1 MQLSI
6 RKLVL
11 TFNLLSLFLIVFQVT
26 SKEAKTR
33 NQQGNL
39 QVTAPLA
46 LSFCVQPRAHPF
58 HGERSLHV
66 KMGRGKNSDTCSNLD
81 VRSLFQRI
89 SGAGLLLTLEEEE
102 QWLLQEEPLFLKE
115 ERIRCV
121 SRRNMRCTFSVL
133 QKTGTGTAWLIFL
146 A

>member
-1 MQLSI
+1 M
-6 RKLVL
+6 
-11 TFNLLSLFLIVFQVT
+11 
-26 SKEAKTR
+26 
-33 NQQGNL
+33 
-39 QVTAPLA
+39 QVTAPVA

-58 HGERSLHV
+58 HGERSLHL

>member
-33 NQQGNL
+33 NQQGNM

-46 LSFCVQPRAHPF
+46 LPFCVQPRAHPF